1 MLKELW
7 KGGFKFVILKY
18 DLLYINYI
26 DMKFFKE
33 KVVLIRMYRFLIVI
47 KNLFFCVSKSGFRGM
62 III

>member
-1 MLKELW
+1 MVLKELW

-33 KVVLIRMYRFLIVI
+33 KVVLIRM
-47 KNLFFCVSKSGFRGM
+47 
-62 III
+62 